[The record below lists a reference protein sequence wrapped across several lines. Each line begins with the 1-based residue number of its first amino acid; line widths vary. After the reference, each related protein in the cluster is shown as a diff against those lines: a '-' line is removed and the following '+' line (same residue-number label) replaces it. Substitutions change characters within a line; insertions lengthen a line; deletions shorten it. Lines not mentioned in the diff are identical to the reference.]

1 MTDNIN
7 NILLANIHLGLVV
20 LVSWIIVRL
29 PSGPGMFMSK
39 NDPLQ
44 LQIISDVKQ
53 QSKLHLET
61 NFHQL
66 ASSNYPASW
75 SGYEFVDQAE
85 LWSG

>member
-39 NDPLQ
+39 NDLLQ
-44 LQIISDVKQ
+44 LQIISDVKHDPAP
-53 QSKLHLET
+53 ST
-61 NFHQL
+61 NQNFIWRQIFINSH
-66 ASSNYPASW
+66 YPASCG
-75 SGYEFVDQAE
+75 SEFVDQA
-85 LWSG
+85 G

>member
-1 MTDNIN
+1 
-7 NILLANIHLGLVV
+7 
-20 LVSWIIVRL
+20 
-29 PSGPGMFMSK
+29 MSK

-66 ASSNYPASW
+66 KLSCQLWLNYNSGLKVW
-75 SGYEFVDQAE
+75 SG
-85 LWSG
+85 

>member
-7 NILLANIHLGLVV
+7 NILLAYIHLGLVV

-39 NDPLQ
+39 NDLLQ

-61 NFHQL
+61 NFHHHQL
-66 ASSNYPASW
+66 KLSSQLEWLRVCGP
-75 SGYEFVDQAE
+75 G
-85 LWSG
+85 